1 MHKKYILI
9 TGITGFLGSHIAE
22 SLVNNY
28 IVIGLKRKK
37 SNVWRCENFKDKVI
51 WLDIDGEK
59 NYINELSE
67 YILETIIHSAWIGVE
82 SFERDDWSMQ
92 SKNIYFLLELL
103 QIAKKTATKKFI
115 FFGSQAEYGNI
126 NRVATEVQACEATS
140 AYGSIKLA
148 CLEIIKTFS
157 KNNNINWIWLR
168 LFSVFGEKEKETWL
182 FPSLIEKM
190 KYDTQM
196 DFTLGEQMYAYLY
209 IKDFVSIVEKIVA
222 LNIQSG
228 IYNVS
233 SDIVRSIRSFLEEIR
248 DRVNPEFILNFGV
261 LPYRDD
267 QSMHLQGSIEK
278 LNNQIGKITFT
289 DFSIAIENTL
299 KYYNK

>member
-9 TGITGFLGSHIAE
+9 TGITGFVGSHIAE

-37 SNVWRCENFKDKVI
+37 SNIWRCEKFKDKVI
-51 WLDIDGEK
+51 WIDIDGEK
-59 NYINELSE
+59 DYINELSE
-67 YILETIIHSAWIGVE
+67 YNLETIIHSAWIGVE

-126 NRVATEVQACEATS
+126 NGVATEVQECEATS

-168 LFSVFGEKEKETWL
+168 LFSIFGEKEKETWL

-190 KYDTQM
+190 KYHTQM

-261 LPYRDD
+261 LPYRDN